1 MRVFLCVLPNSFKL
15 LNVLLAGSPA
25 FEVGDRVV
33 VLGLV
38 NRSDLNGAVGE
49 VLQAVQLHNA
59 ATQKLSDGRVDVM
72 MSSSKGKAK
81 ENVRIKPENLRLY
94 SRKLA
99 VDRAVH
105 PGIRCVI
112 MLHSRYHHRR
122 VVEVVSYDPRNESVV
137 VRAVSRS
144 PDEPTFCVMAHNIVP
159 LCLHL
164 LARRTFA
171 AVLKLLPELRQLDT
185 DLGAA
190 VVTCLKSCGLFFARC
205 GRPDVTTAMIKLALQ
220 NFYVS
225 YVFEAH
231 ALTKAR
237 KYDWYFEY
245 ALIAVNVVTGY
256 MEQHEYHE
264 QAYEVHSLCK
274 ITFEERNV
282 HSMNVAMSFM
292 NIGVMCN
299 RMNRLE
305 EAESN
310 LLQAQKFLHERGFY
324 ETIEASK
331 VTWSLGVCYSMQ
343 KSKWELGEKLLKDS
357 MRMKLKRAGRAAL
370 EVTVPLDSLIVL
382 YLKQNRLKEAEI
394 LCKEMLRLR
403 ESLLSPHTAQYS
415 EALFRIAQLYE
426 RRNLLVES
434 ESVCKEVLRLR
445 DAFFGWES
453 LAVAEVLLL
462 LALLRA
468 RAMRLDESEILLKEV
483 LRIAPLLNGSGIEVQ
498 GAVALFAHICMIR
511 GNTDLAITLH
521 AEALELNLKLG
532 HSSGQP
538 AQPCSSNL
546 ASVWLQKS
554 PAECHVSITP
564 LEGGSSGGRNCTW
577 SASGLF
583 GAVSDTVHAM
593 LFSLPDSCAP
603 EVLAKWVVHSDLL
616 EAKGHAK
623 RRVYEPESSAAAA
636 WVAAAEQEVEAQEPV
651 AENVIEFF
659 IDRAVQ
665 RGQLVWI
672 PDKEEADADVPF
684 PDDAQSPQF
693 KSSPDMGVDPDCDG
707 GHARSS
713 HETAV
718 PNSIY
723 QDCLSTGS
731 GEFINLYANV
741 LEHETAGV
749 SMFPVAPVQS
759 QCVDAASAQQLS
771 DKGANA
777 IPPG

>member
-1 MRVFLCVLPNSFKL
+1 M
-15 LNVLLAGSPA
+15 
-25 FEVGDRVV
+25 V

-59 ATQKLSDGRVDVM
+59 ATQKLGDGRVDVM

-94 SRKLA
+94 ARKLA

-112 MLHSRYHHRR
+112 KLHSRYHDRR
-122 VVEVVSYDPRNESVV
+122 VVEVVSYDPRNESVA
-137 VRAVSRS
+137 VRSVSRN
-144 PDEPTFCVMAHNIVP
+144 PDEPTFFVMAHNVVP

-205 GRPDVTTAMIKLALQ
+205 CRPDVTTSMIKLALQ

-225 YVFEAH
+225 YVFESH

-282 HSMNVAMSFM
+282 QSMNVAMSFM

-324 ETIEASK
+324 ETNEASK
-331 VTWSLGVCYSMQ
+331 VMWSLGVCYSMQ

-357 MRMKLKRAGRAAL
+357 MRMKLKRAGRGAL

-434 ESVCKEVLRLR
+434 ECVCKEVLKLR

-468 RAMRLDESEILLKEV
+468 RAMRLDESELLLKEV
-483 LRIAPLLNGSGIEVQ
+483 LRIAPLLNSSGVSCSSSGGGVPGIEVHA
-498 GAVALFAHICMIR
+498 AVALFAHICMIR
-511 GNTDLAITLH
+511 GNTDQAIALH

-546 ASVWLQKS
+546 ANVWLQSS
-554 PAECHVSITP
+554 PAASDVSTAP
-564 LEGGSSGGRNCTW
+564 LEGESSAGRSSVWT
-577 SASGLF
+577 ASGLF
-583 GAVSDTVHAM
+583 GSVSDTVHAM

-623 RRVYEPESSAAAA
+623 RRVYEPENSAAAA
-636 WVAAAEQEVEAQEPV
+636 WIAAVEQEMEPKEPV

-659 IDRAVQ
+659 IDRAVE

-672 PDKEEADADVPF
+672 PDKEQADAAVPF
-684 PDDAQSPQF
+684 PNDAQPPQL
-693 KSSPDMGVDPDCDG
+693 KSTPDTSVHPECDEC
-707 GHARSS
+707 HARCS
-713 HETAV
+713 HGAAV

-741 LEHETAGV
+741 LEHDTGAPPL
-749 SMFPVAPVQS
+749 SMFPAAPMQPQS
-759 QCVDAASAQQLS
+759 VDAPPAQLLP
-771 DKGANA
+771 DKGVNA
-777 IPPG
+777 LPPG